1 MQNLA
6 SLKRVSLSEKTRTVL
21 VCASGTA
28 VCFALSA
35 FLHIAYTLS
44 GKNIIVAVFSSVN
57 ESVWEH
63 VKVLVIP
70 YLLWSIAE
78 YYILTPH
85 IKRLIVARC
94 AGTLAIMLL
103 TVCFFF
109 VYSGV
114 WGSNILWIDIL
125 SAFLWIACGELV
137 SIRIINSDKNVR
149 DIFPISAA
157 LLCLIIVMLL
167 CFSVSPPK
175 IGLFQDPVTQLYG
188 LETRP

>member
-6 SLKRVSLSEKTRTVL
+6 SVKQISLSEKTRTIL
-21 VCASGTA
+21 VSTA
-28 VCFALSA
+28 GIALCFALSA
-35 FLHIAYTLS
+35 FLHFSYELS
-44 GKNIIVAVFSSVN
+44 GRNIIVAVFSSVN

-63 VKVLVIP
+63 VKILLIP
-70 YLLWSIAE
+70 FLLWSIAE
-78 YYILTPH
+78 YYILNPH

-94 AGTLAIMLL
+94 AGALTIMFL

-109 VYSGV
+109 VYSGI
-114 WGSNILWIDIL
+114 WGNHVLWIDIV

-137 SIRIINSDKNVR
+137 SIRIINSDKNVS

-175 IGLFQDPVTQLYG
+175 IGLFRDPVTQLYG

>member
-6 SLKRVSLSEKTRTVL
+6 SYKRISFSEKTRTVL
-21 VCASGTA
+21 VCASGIA
-28 VCFALSA
+28 ICFILSL
-35 FLHIAYTLS
+35 FLHFAYRLS
-44 GKNIIVAVFSSVN
+44 GKSIIVAVFASVN

-63 VKVLVIP
+63 VKILVIP
-70 YLLWSIAE
+70 YLLFGIAE
-78 YYILTPH
+78 YYILRPH

-94 AGTLAIMLL
+94 AGTLTIMLS
-103 TVCFFF
+103 TICFFF
-109 VYSGV
+109 IYSGV
-114 WGSNILWIDIL
+114 WGSNVLWIDIV
-125 SAFLWIACGELV
+125 SAFLWIVCGELIG
-137 SIRIINSDKNVR
+137 IRIINSDRNVS

-175 IGLFQDPVTQLYG
+175 IGLFQDPLTQLYG

>member
-6 SLKRVSLSEKTRTVL
+6 SLNRITLNEKSRSIL
-21 VCASGTA
+21 VCTFGTA
-28 VCFALSA
+28 LCFALSA
-35 FLHIAYTLS
+35 FLHVAYRLS
-44 GKNIIVAVFSSVN
+44 GQSIIVAVFASVN

-63 VKVLVIP
+63 VKILVIP
-70 YLLWSIAE
+70 FLFWSIAE
-78 YYILTPH
+78 YYLLKPH

-103 TVCFFF
+103 TICFFF
-109 VYSGV
+109 IYSGI
-114 WGSNILWIDIL
+114 WGSSVLWIDITA
-125 SAFLWIACGELV
+125 AFLWIACGEIV
-137 SIRIINSDKNVR
+137 SIRIINSDMNVR

-175 IGLFQDPVTQLYG
+175 IGLFRDPVTQLYG

>member
-6 SLKRVSLSEKTRTVL
+6 SLKRISLNEKTRTIL
-21 VCASGTA
+21 ICTLGIGA
-28 VCFALSA
+28 CFALSA
-35 FLHIAYTLS
+35 FLHFAYELS
-44 GKNIIVAVFSSVN
+44 GHNILAAVFASVN
-57 ESVWEH
+57 ASVWEH
-63 VKVLVIP
+63 VKILIVP
-70 YLLWSIAE
+70 FLLWSIAE
-78 YYILTPH
+78 YYLLKPH

-94 AGTLAIMLL
+94 AGTLSIMIL

-109 VYSGV
+109 VYSGI
-114 WGSNILWIDIL
+114 WGSSVLWIDIVT
-125 SAFLWIACGELV
+125 AFLWIACGELV
-137 SIRIINSDKNVR
+137 SIRIINSDMNVR

>member
-6 SLKRVSLSEKTRTVL
+6 SIKQISFSEKTRTIL
-21 VCASGTA
+21 VCCGGAA
-28 VCFALSA
+28 LCFALA
-35 FLHIAYTLS
+35 ALLHFSYELS
-44 GKNIIVAVFSSVN
+44 GRSILVAVFSAVN

-63 VKVLVIP
+63 VKILLIP
-70 YLLWSIAE
+70 FLLWSIAE
-78 YYILTPH
+78 YYILRPH

-94 AGTLAIMLL
+94 AGALTIMLL

-109 VYSGV
+109 IYSGV
-114 WGSNILWIDIL
+114 WGSSVLWIDIL
-125 SAFLWIACGELV
+125 SAFLWIACGEIV
-137 SIRIINSDKNVR
+137 SIRIINSDKNVA

-175 IGLFQDPVTQLYG
+175 IGLFRDPVTQLYG